1 MKSVLIL
8 GGDGFCGWPTALHL
22 SANGFR
28 VGILDN
34 LSRRMIDEELGASSL
49 TPIAS
54 IEDRL
59 ATWAKVSSNKIPFY
73 PIDVARDY
81 PGLIRV
87 LSDFKPDVVVHFAEQ
102 RSAPYSMKSAYHKR
116 YTVDNNVSGT
126 HNLLVAVVELGND
139 IHIVHLGT
147 VGVYG
152 YSGSDLAMPEG
163 YLDIIIRGPS
173 GKELERSI
181 LYPTQPGSVYHM
193 TKFMDQILFQY
204 YAENDR
210 LRITDL
216 HQGVVWGTETPETC
230 RDDALINRFDYDG
243 DYGTVLNR
251 FLVQAV
257 VGHAL
262 TVHGTGGQTR
272 GFINI
277 QDTVQCVRLAIEHP
291 PERGDRVKIFNQVA
305 ETKRVRDL
313 AEMIAAITGVRVAY
327 VDNPRNEAAENELE
341 VTNVSFPALG
351 LNSILLDQQLFNET
365 MNIVERFKARFDPA
379 VVPARSLW
387 TTRHKP
393 GVVPE
398 M

>member
-1 MKSVLIL
+1 MKSVLVL

-28 VGILDN
+28 VGIVDD
-34 LSRRMIDEELGASSL
+34 LSRRVIDEELGASSL

-59 ATWAKVSSNKIPFY
+59 AAWAKVSSKELPFY
-73 PIDVARDY
+73 RVNIARDY
-81 PGLIRV
+81 PGLIDV
-87 LSDFKPDVVVHFAEQ
+87 LSEFKPNAVVHFAEQ
-102 RSAPYSMKSAYHKR
+102 RSAPYSMKSPQHKR

-126 HNLLVAVVELGND
+126 HNLLVAAVELGND
-139 IHIVHLGT
+139 IHVVHLGT

-163 YLDIIIRGPS
+163 YLDIIIRGPN
-173 GKELERSI
+173 GRELERSI

-193 TKFMDQILFQY
+193 TKSMDQLLFQY

-210 LRITDL
+210 LRISDL
-216 HQGVVWGTETPETC
+216 HQGVVWGTETAET
-230 RDDALINRFDYDG
+230 RLDDALINRFDYDG

-277 QDTVQCVRLAIEHP
+277 EDTARCVKLAIENP
-291 PERGDRVKIFNQVA
+291 PARGDRVKIFNQVA

-313 AEMIAAITGVRVAY
+313 AEMVAEITGVRVAY
-327 VDNPRNEAAENELE
+327 VDNPRNEASENELE

-351 LNSILLDQQLFNET
+351 LNSILLDQRLFSET
-365 MNIVERFKARFDPA
+365 MEVVERFKSRFDPS

-387 TTRHKP
+387 TAERKP
-393 GVVPE
+393 GVVPDV
-398 M
+398 

>member
-1 MKSVLIL
+1 MTSALVL

-22 SANGFR
+22 SANGIR
-28 VGILDN
+28 VAIVDN
-34 LSRRMIDEELGASSL
+34 LSRRKIDEELGASSL

-59 ATWAKVSSNKIPFY
+59 AAWQKVTSQAIAFY
-73 PIDVARDY
+73 LIDIAEDY
-81 PGLIRV
+81 PALLQV
-87 LSDFKPDVVVHFAEQ
+87 LMEFKPDVVVHFAEQ
-102 RSAPYSMKSAYHKR
+102 RSAPYSMKSPQHKR

-126 HNLLVAVVELGND
+126 HNLLCAAVELAMD
-139 IHIVHLGT
+139 THIVHLGT

-152 YSGSDLAMPEG
+152 YNGTDLAMPEG
-163 YLDIIIRGPS
+163 YLDIIIREPNGR
-173 GKELERSI
+173 EHQRSI
-181 LYPTQPGSVYHM
+181 LYPSEPGSVYHM
-193 TKFMDQILFQY
+193 TKSIDQLLFQY

-216 HQGVVWGTETPETC
+216 HQGVVWGTQTDET
-230 RDDALINRFDYDG
+230 RRADALINRFDYDG

-251 FLVQAV
+251 FLVQGV

-277 QDTVQCVRLAIEHP
+277 QDTVRCVRLAVENP
-291 PERGDRVKIFNQVA
+291 PERGGRVKIFNQVA

-313 AEMIAAITGVRVAY
+313 ANMVAQITGASVAY

-351 LNSILLDQQLFNET
+351 LHSVLLDQSLFNET
-365 MNIVERFKARFDPA
+365 MEIVERFKSRFDPA
-379 VVPARSLW
+379 IVPARSLW
-387 TTRHKP
+387 TASHKP

-398 M
+398 T